1 MIFMFDMGGVV
12 ANSSSMNNICNEL
25 GINEF
30 EYRTFQLD
38 SSGRNTY
45 KQLSVGSITNE
56 DYWKNFSIN
65 YKKKITQDYFKNFY
79 NPIINNS
86 VLLQIKK
93 LKEKYRII
101 CGTNTIKSHFDVHLQ
116 RGNYD
121 VFDSIYSSHSLGVV
135 KPNYDFFNQVITAE
149 QVLAQNIFFVDDN
162 KENIES
168 AKKIGMKVHLFTSNE
183 NLHKSLSA
191 YLSSDINVL

>member
-45 KQLSVGSITNE
+45 KQLSVGSITIE

-65 YKKKITQDYFKNFY
+65 YKKKSHK
-79 NPIINNS
+79 II
-86 VLLQIKK
+86 
-93 LKEKYRII
+93 LKISII
-101 CGTNTIKSHFDVHLQ
+101 Q
-116 RGNYD
+116 
-121 VFDSIYSSHSLGVV
+121 
-135 KPNYDFFNQVITAE
+135 
-149 QVLAQNIFFVDDN
+149 
-162 KENIES
+162 
-168 AKKIGMKVHLFTSNE
+168 
-183 NLHKSLSA
+183 
-191 YLSSDINVL
+191 